1 MDSAWGGP
9 TPVPT
14 HTEVRSA
21 IHGKS
26 PTYFHHLG
34 AHALDRRFIAQ
45 GIEHIGDPIRQ
56 LPDFGLLEAAGR
68 HGGGA
73 YAQSAADGGR
83 PRIVGHRILV
93 DGDVRPAERR
103 VRILAR

>member
-9 TPVPT
+9 MPVPT
-14 HTEVRSA
+14 HTEMRST

-26 PTYFHHLG
+26 PTYFCHLD
-34 AHALDRRFIAQ
+34 AHALDRRFITHMIQ
-45 GIEHIGDPIRQ
+45 HIGDPIRQ

-83 PRIVGHRILV
+83 LRIVGHRILV
-93 DGDVRPAERR
+93 DGDMRA
-103 VRILAR
+103 